1 VKQEDEMKRARWI
14 IKCAEQWVVN
24 PSGELTPD
32 FLKAASFDPK
42 LMAEAI
48 ASRLPDAIVVK
59 DPR

>member
-1 VKQEDEMKRARWI
+1 MKRARWI